1 MQRTPRSEAVRP
13 TRRAISPR
21 LAMRTDVIGVILGV
35 EAVEER
41 ARTVLAER
49 RDRAIARDLEEGI
62 IDLGATW
69 VNCTLLTSS
78 VRISFSV
85 SSQYRMNIIQKREE
99 GFLTFG
105 CGGSRWLKFREIDRV
120 QPTEP
125 VDAGCVG
132 SLIRSC
138 PLFAFFRR
146 HRA

>member
-21 LAMRTDVIGVILGV
+21 LAMRTEVIGVILGV

-69 VNCTLLTSS
+69 VNCTLFDFFSS
-78 VRISFSV
+78 YLFFS
-85 SSQYRMNIIQKREE
+85 Q
-99 GFLTFG
+99 
-105 CGGSRWLKFREIDRV
+105 
-120 QPTEP
+120 
-125 VDAGCVG
+125 
-132 SLIRSC
+132 
-138 PLFAFFRR
+138 
-146 HRA
+146 